1 MQYETLLT
9 REQAASFRA
18 DGWWPDRLLN
28 DYLDDVLTLH
38 PHKTAFT
45 DPRGHL
51 TYTELRDLADHCAL
65 GLLDLGVRRGDA
77 VTVQLP
83 NWNEFVIVTLALE
96 RIGAVI
102 NPVAPIFRQREL
114 RVMLR
119 LAQPVAVV
127 TAASF
132 RDFAYPEMYRQLQAE
147 TPSLK
152 AIIAVGGRSSD
163 GVLGWDDLLT
173 QGAAQASHQLA
184 LDWLRPY
191 PDDVSELMFTSGT
204 TGEPKGVLHTANT
217 LAAAVE
223 ATIKGQRLDQDDDV
237 IHMASTLGH
246 QTGFLYGVRMPLH
259 LGARAVFQDVWE
271 PEAFVRLLESERIT
285 FSMGATPFLGDTLRA
300 PNLSK
305 HDISSF
311 RVFVCAGAPI
321 PQPLAEEAGRRLPCR
336 LAPAWGMTENAAV
349 TSVLPDDP
357 PEKIITTDGHSYP
370 GMEVTVRDDEGAPLP
385 PGDDGDLYA
394 RGPFTFVGYVQGRR
408 FTEQFFTEDGWFAT
422 GDRARI
428 DADGC
433 IRISGRTKDLVI
445 RGGENVPVKEI
456 EDVLIRHPSVRNV
469 AVIGVPDPRLGEIGC
484 ACVILEP
491 GTTLTMEDMLAFL
504 ADQQMTRQFWPERIE
519 VLSEFPMTPSGKIQK
534 YQLRSLVSARS
545 GRHDPGGRSLMSTV
559 HHLSP

>member
-9 REQAASFRA
+9 REQAAGFRA
-18 DGWWPDRLLN
+18 AGWWPDRLLN
-28 DYLDDVLTLH
+28 AYLNDALARH
-38 PHKTAFT
+38 PHKTAIT
-45 DPRGHL
+45 DPRGSL
-51 TYTELRDLADHCAL
+51 TYTDLRDCADRCAL

-77 VTVQLP
+77 VTMQLP
-83 NWNEFVIVTLALE
+83 NWKEFVIVTLALE

-119 LAQPVAVV
+119 LARPVAVI

-132 RDFAYPEMYRQLQAE
+132 RDFEYPSMYRELQPEA
-147 TPSLK
+147 PSLK
-152 AIIAVGGRSSD
+152 AIIAVGGEPSGD
-163 GVLGWDDLLT
+163 VTGWDDLLAR
-173 QGAAQASHQLA
+173 GAAQASHRTV
-184 LDWLRPY
+184 LDWLRPD
-191 PDDVSELMFTSGT
+191 PDDVAELMFTSGT

-223 ATIKGQRLDQDDDV
+223 ATIKGQRLGEDDV

-300 PNLSK
+300 PNLPE

-311 RVFVCAGAPI
+311 RIFVCAGAPI
-321 PQPLAEEAGRRLPCR
+321 PRPLAEEAGRRLPCR

-357 PEKIITTDGHSYP
+357 PEKIITTDGHPYP
-370 GMEVTVRDDEGAPLP
+370 GMEVAVRDAEGAPLP
-385 PGDDGDLYA
+385 PGEDGDLYA

-422 GDRARI
+422 GDRAHM
-428 DADGC
+428 DTDGC

-469 AVIGVPDPRLGEIGC
+469 AVVGVPDPRLGEIGC

-491 GTTLTMEDMLAFL
+491 GAALSLEEMRAFL
-504 ADQQMTRQFWPERIE
+504 AEQQVTRQFWPERIE
-519 VLSEFPMTPSGKIQK
+519 VLAEFPMTPSGKIQK
-534 YQLRSLVSARS
+534 YQLRALVQERAETSVPSS
-545 GRHDPGGRSLMSTV
+545 GGV
-559 HHLSP
+559 